1 MQHDN
6 DNPSKLNTTVTLSNG
21 VFPDVE
27 DLPDPDVNEDEE
39 PPGGDESS
47 TSVLDKTFDLG
58 NQTRFVLN
66 VGELL
71 INYR

>member
-6 DNPSKLNTTVTLSNG
+6 DNPSKLNTTVTLSNS

-39 PPGGDESS
+39 HPGCDESS
-47 TSVLDKTFDLG
+47 SSVLDKTFDLG
-58 NQTRFVLN
+58 NQTRLVLD
-66 VGELL
+66 VS
-71 INYR
+71 